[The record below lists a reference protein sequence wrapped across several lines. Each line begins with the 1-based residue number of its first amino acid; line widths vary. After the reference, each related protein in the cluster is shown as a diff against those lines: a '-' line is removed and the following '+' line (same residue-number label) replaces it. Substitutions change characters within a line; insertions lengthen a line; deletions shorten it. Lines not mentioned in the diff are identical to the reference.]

1 MFINLNNPKEFT
13 LEGVQK
19 LIASV
24 DDSQNRQ
31 LRVSKDGKAFISDKI
46 GHEDTED
53 LAFRLE
59 TWDEGS
65 DYLGKD
71 ALLDKEWINRIYNC
85 LKKNWPK
92 PTDPYIKI
100 Y

>member
-1 MFINLNNPKEFT
+1 MSINLNNPKEFT
-13 LEGVQK
+13 LRGVQK

-24 DDSQNRQ
+24 DDSKNRQ
-31 LRVSKDGKAFISDKI
+31 LRVTQDGKAFISDKV
-46 GHEDTED
+46 GHQDIED

-65 DYLGKD
+65 DYLGKN
-71 ALLDKEWINRIYNC
+71 ASSDKEWVERIYNC
-85 LKKNWPK
+85 LKENWPN
-92 PTDPYIKI
+92 PTDPYIEI